1 MLTALKENQT
11 ICIFHHTTSD
21 LKKWSNEK
29 KLICP
34 DCQEILTFREC
45 ETRQHHFA
53 HFSSDCSFP
62 FREPESIE
70 HESGKT
76 ILYNWLVEQFGEAH
90 CKMEQHIPETNQRS
104 DTFLQPHRIA
114 VEFQCSPILSS
125 TWHKRHELYQ
135 QAHVKDL
142 WILGYSMHKYQ
153 NSNNPFIHK
162 LNQLEKT
169 LLKEYGRLY
178 YYDVLSD
185 FFITLV
191 PSFCQQNTVYGQ
203 EFFFKPQ
210 ECSLNIQSQ
219 SLDLKYEYF
228 IKMQEKRKIHSNRL
242 QENAKQTDRYLQAA
256 KSDSDGKRILA
267 SKKQIQYIKYLLSQ
281 KNMTIPYKLHGLL
294 KHEATAVI
302 QELLNNPTH
311 KT

>member
-1 MLTALKENQT
+1 MLTALKNNQT
-11 ICIFHHTTSD
+11 IDIFHHTISD

-29 KLICP
+29 ILFCP
-34 DCQEILTFREC
+34 DCKDLLVFREC
-45 ETRQHHFA
+45 ETKMHHFA
-53 HFSSDCSFP
+53 HVSRDCSFP

-70 HESGKT
+70 HETGKIT
-76 ILYNWLVEQFGEAH
+76 LFHWLVEQFGEPN

-104 DTFLQPHRIA
+104 DTFLLPKRFA
-114 VEFQCSPILSS
+114 VEFQCSPIVSS
-125 TWHKRHELYQ
+125 TWHRRHELYQ

-153 NSNNPFIHK
+153 NKNNPFIHK

-169 LLKEYGRLY
+169 LLQEYNRLY
-178 YYDVLSD
+178 YYDVLSES
-185 FFITLV
+185 FIILI
-191 PSFCQQNTVYGQ
+191 PSYFQQNTLYGQ

-210 ECSLNIQSQ
+210 ECLLNTSNH

-228 IKMQEKRKIHSNRL
+228 IKMQEKRKSNTHRL
-242 QENAKQTDRYLQAA
+242 QESAKETDKYLQDA
-256 KSDSDGKRILA
+256 KSDSEGKQILA
-267 SKKQIQYIKYLLSQ
+267 SKKQIKYIKHLLSQ

-294 KHEATAVI
+294 KHEARSVI
-302 QELLNNPTH
+302 KELLNNATH